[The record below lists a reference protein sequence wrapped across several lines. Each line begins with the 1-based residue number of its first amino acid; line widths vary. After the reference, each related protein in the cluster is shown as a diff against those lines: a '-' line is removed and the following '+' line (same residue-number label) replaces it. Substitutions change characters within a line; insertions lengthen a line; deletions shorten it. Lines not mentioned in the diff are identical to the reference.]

1 MAVVRALTGNF
12 TGPDDLNLIIVKNT
26 CVEVFD
32 VTVEGLKQLRDV
44 PVNAKIV
51 SALLFRRKGQKSD
64 SLFLLTGNAEVAI
77 IECTRTDST
86 IEFTTVS
93 SGSIADRSA
102 RMIDQ
107 GIDALVDPEASYI
120 VIRLY
125 HGLLNVIP
133 LRSLGDRA
141 NASDLLEGGHSAL
154 RAHSVRIE
162 EGNIVDMA
170 FLHGYSL
177 PTFSLIYEDE
187 VVLHMKTY
195 EIFGREPA
203 FRSVPPTLDSI
214 EPDSKLLIPVPAP
227 YGGLILA
234 GDNII
239 CYHAKDGPHISQ
251 YIPQTK
257 ASQVLCYAQVDAKRY
272 LLGDMA
278 GRLYMIHLLLDEP
291 TSTAGSS
298 SLVQSQNSTTAGSH
312 RIGSIRIEL
321 LGETVIPES
330 IVYLDNGV
338 VFVATFLG
346 DSQLIRLNPDLE
358 SERNSYITVL
368 EQITNIGPIVDM
380 VLLES
385 KGQNQLITCSGAY
398 KEGSLRIIRS
408 GIGIQE
414 HASIDQEQ
422 IKGVWC
428 FPFESPSVD
437 DSIVVSMVGQTQLL
451 RLSDDDIV
459 ALHLE
464 GFKTDEQ
471 TVYCAILTPSTG
483 VNPGTDAAAGATS
496 TPHPLLL
503 QATTSG
509 LRLIGIQQLL
519 GRGCLS
525 TWTPPT
531 GRSVSCLSSYGNL
544 IVVASGPDIYTLRV
558 TETTAAPAFTEL
570 GHKVLPHEVACIDMS
585 PFDRT
590 KLLAAN
596 QLRSP
601 RSQLQSPQSVSMH
614 SADENLE
621 TLFCSEPQY
630 AAVGLWMGHG
640 LALLQLP
647 SLEVVH
653 LEPLPETTASTG
665 TAVLP
670 RSILISQLNDTAFL
684 FAAMGDGALYYY
696 TIDFNAENIV
706 LRDAKRVNAGTG
718 PSMYLSQWRSHNKN
732 NVFVCSNHPCIVYS
746 VKNKLVFANVNLKE
760 VGWMCPL
767 NGSYYKD
774 CICLVTPGGL
784 ILGSVDEIQKLHVR
798 SIPLEETPRRLALQS
813 ETGSLG
819 VICNRQEVFQ
829 EGVGF
834 KAVRSSASLS
844 TKVPKTHSS
853 VPKTV
858 PSCVS
863 TTMPKFRD
871 IEVSSLLIYNQANLE
886 LQFAHT
892 FYFSNSLLETAISI
906 ASINLEAKNTV
917 VYAVGT
923 ALIVKGEYEPTKGRI
938 HLFRWDP
945 ENSRLETLL
954 VHDVNGAVYR
964 IIDFN
969 GRILA
974 GISSSVRLFDVKDDS
989 LRLASSFNENITV
1002 LFLRS
1007 KGDFVL
1013 IGDLMRSLTLLL
1025 YKSNMNNF
1033 ETVGRHRCPRWTT
1046 SVEILDDEHFLAAET
1061 EGNIFVV
1068 ARDAPENTKEPRLA
1082 CLLEP
1087 PTPVARSTFQGHSAS
1102 AAATSTTAA
1111 GAAGAGSA
1119 TAAAARGDTVSG
1131 DSSSD
1136 VPTSA
1141 ARIGRSRTEHPMGPG
1156 TGSEEGSV
1164 SSVSEMRT
1172 LVDCAYMH
1180 SGDFINTFVRGNL
1193 VLQNSEEKWQ
1203 ATGDSPILY
1212 GTAQGGLGLLTQI
1225 SPVLFAFLKEVE
1237 SRIANLI
1244 VPVGGFAH
1252 ENWRAFKADKVIR
1265 MAHNFVDGD
1274 LVETVL
1280 DLNAEEKAKL
1290 VEGLRIPAT
1299 MALFGSAGSS
1309 MGAEPETRPCTVED
1323 LVKVVEEMA
1332 SLH

>member
-298 SLVQSQNSTTAGSH
+298 SLVQSQTSTTAGSH

-519 GRGCLS
+519 GKGCLS

-945 ENSRLETLL
+945 ENARLETLL

-1082 CLLEP
+1082 
-1087 PTPVARSTFQGHSAS
+1087 S
-1102 AAATSTTAA
+1102 
-1111 GAAGAGSA
+1111 
-1119 TAAAARGDTVSG
+1119 
-1131 DSSSD
+1131 
-1136 VPTSA
+1136 SA
-1141 ARIGRSRTEHPMGPG
+1141 ARIGRSRTEHPMGLG

>member
-1 MAVVRALTGNF
+1 M
-12 TGPDDLNLIIVKNT
+12 II
-26 CVEVFD
+26 F
-32 VTVEGLKQLRDV
+32 
-44 PVNAKIV
+44 
-51 SALLFRRKGQKSD
+51 
-64 SLFLLTGNAEVAI
+64 
-77 IECTRTDST
+77 
-86 IEFTTVS
+86 
-93 SGSIADRSA
+93 
-102 RMIDQ
+102 
-107 GIDALVDPEASYI
+107 
-120 VIRLY
+120 
-125 HGLLNVIP
+125 
-133 LRSLGDRA
+133 
-141 NASDLLEGGHSAL
+141 
-154 RAHSVRIE
+154 
-162 EGNIVDMA
+162 
-170 FLHGYSL
+170 
-177 PTFSLIYEDE
+177 
-187 VVLHMKTY
+187 
-195 EIFGREPA
+195 
-203 FRSVPPTLDSI
+203 
-214 EPDSKLLIPVPAP
+214 
-227 YGGLILA
+227 LIL
-234 GDNII
+234 I
-239 CYHAKDGPHISQ
+239 
-251 YIPQTK
+251 
-257 ASQVLCYAQVDAKRY
+257 
-272 LLGDMA
+272 
-278 GRLYMIHLLLDEP
+278 
-291 TSTAGSS
+291 
-298 SLVQSQNSTTAGSH
+298 
-312 RIGSIRIEL
+312 
-321 LGETVIPES
+321 GETVIPES

-338 VFVATFLG
+338 VFVAAFLG

-422 IKGVWC
+422 IKVSQITFSATVSGVWC
-428 FPFESPSVD
+428 FPFESSSVD
-437 DSIVVSMVGQTQLL
+437 DSIVVSMVGQTQ
-451 RLSDDDIV
+451 
-459 ALHLE
+459 
-464 GFKTDEQ
+464 
-471 TVYCAILTPSTG
+471 
-483 VNPGTDAAAGATS
+483 
-496 TPHPLLL
+496 
-503 QATTSG
+503 
-509 LRLIGIQQLL
+509 
-519 GRGCLS
+519 
-525 TWTPPT
+525 
-531 GRSVSCLSSYGNL
+531 
-544 IVVASGPDIYTLRV
+544 
-558 TETTAAPAFTEL
+558 
-570 GHKVLPHEVACIDMS
+570 HKVLPHEVACIDMS

-590 KLLAAN
+590 KLLAAS

-601 RSQLQSPQSVSMH
+601 QPQLQSPQPVSMQ
-614 SADENLE
+614 SADENFG
-621 TLFCSEPQY
+621 TISCGEPQY

-696 TIDFNAENIV
+696 TIAYNAENIT

-858 PSCVS
+858 PFSH
-863 TTMPKFRD
+863 
-871 IEVSSLLIYNQANLE
+871 IEVAGLDDLTLE
-886 LQFAHT
+886 PEAMAIRS
-892 FYFSNSLLETAISI
+892 SNSLHETAISV

-1033 ETVGRHRCPRWTT
+1033 ETV
-1046 SVEILDDEHFLAAET
+1046 SQIIFLELSYLT
-1061 EGNIFVV
+1061 
-1068 ARDAPENTKEPRLA
+1068 
-1082 CLLEP
+1082 LL
-1087 PTPVARSTFQGHSAS
+1087 
-1102 AAATSTTAA
+1102 
-1111 GAAGAGSA
+1111 
-1119 TAAAARGDTVSG
+1119 
-1131 DSSSD
+1131 
-1136 VPTSA
+1136 
-1141 ARIGRSRTEHPMGPG
+1141 
-1156 TGSEEGSV
+1156 
-1164 SSVSEMRT
+1164 
-1172 LVDCAYMH
+1172 
-1180 SGDFINTFVRGNL
+1180 
-1193 VLQNSEEKWQ
+1193 Q
-1203 ATGDSPILY
+1203 A
-1212 GTAQGGLGLLTQI
+1212 
-1225 SPVLFAFLKEVE
+1225 VCFLF
-1237 SRIANLI
+1237 
-1244 VPVGGFAH
+1244 
-1252 ENWRAFKADKVIR
+1252 
-1265 MAHNFVDGD
+1265 
-1274 LVETVL
+1274 
-1280 DLNAEEKAKL
+1280 
-1290 VEGLRIPAT
+1290 
-1299 MALFGSAGSS
+1299 
-1309 MGAEPETRPCTVED
+1309 
-1323 LVKVVEEMA
+1323 
-1332 SLH
+1332 